1 MIIFINPDK
10 YEDITTIITTT
21 TTTTTTTTDSL
32 IKSRLPGIQHTKGL
46 LGSKLNLCISKMST

>member
-10 YEDITTIITTT
+10 YEDITTTI
-21 TTTTTTTTDSL
+21 TTTTTTTDSL

>member
-10 YEDITTIITTT
+10 YEDITTII
-21 TTTTTTTTDSL
+21 TTTTDSL

>member
-10 YEDITTIITTT
+10 YEDITTTTAL
-21 TTTTTTTTDSL
+21 TTTDSL

-46 LGSKLNLCISKMST
+46 LGSKLNLCINKMST

>member
-10 YEDITTIITTT
+10 YEDITTTIIT

>member
-10 YEDITTIITTT
+10 YEDITTTII

>member
-21 TTTTTTTTDSL
+21 TTDSL
-32 IKSRLPGIQHTKGL
+32 IKNRLPGIQHTKGL

>member
-10 YEDITTIITTT
+10 YEDITTTAAV
-21 TTTTTTTTDSL
+21 TTTTDSL

-46 LGSKLNLCISKMST
+46 LGSKLNLCINKMST